1 MARGN
6 YIPEYQ
12 FQAIMAGCGS
22 APQVVMIQRKLKGGK
37 WGKARETKKLGK
49 YESDQDVVDR
59 LNKCN
64 PGSEFRLAE

>member
-1 MARGN
+1 MARSN
-6 YIPEYQ
+6 YIPKYQ
-12 FQAIMAGCGS
+12 FQAIVAGRKS
-22 APQVVMIQRKLKGGK
+22 APQVVMIQRKLKSGK
-37 WGKARETKKLGK
+37 WGKARETEKLGK